1 MTLQVSGMVN
11 ESEKTFCEPQVRK
24 FPATNFAAREQARQ
38 TFQFK
43 AQAFKTFY
51 CVAHHL
57 PTPKSFLILSPLA
70 RIHIFIGVPQLFP
83 KNKTEE
89 RRKGSFHK
97 HTLYASGLRSA
108 RISPRVKFL
117 GPVSPLLLST

>member
-24 FPATNFAAREQARQ
+24 FPATNFAAREQARR

-83 KNKTEE
+83 KNKME
-89 RRKGSFHK
+89 KGEKALSIN
-97 HTLYASGLRSA
+97 TLYMQAAYALRES
-108 RISPRVKFL
+108 RRE
-117 GPVSPLLLST
+117 